1 MTNTTRMVKDPDAV
15 LDYQVDWSSW
25 LATGETISSSDWV
38 VQTGIT
44 ETSASNTTTTATIW
58 LSGGTAGV
66 TYTVTNRIVTTASRT
81 NDRSLYITVREQ

>member
-15 LDYQVDWSSW
+15 LDYQIDWSAW

-44 ETSASNTTTTATIW
+44 ENSASNTTTTATIW
-58 LSGGTAGV
+58 LSGGEAGV
-66 TYTVTNRIVTTASRT
+66 TYRVTNRIVTTANRT